1 MVTVVRRRFEVHVP
15 GFNPAPPLVVVAP
28 AARSSF
34 SVADIVVFLAAS
46 LVLAFWASSADVLV
60 ASSRRE
66 GGTVLAC
73 QYLAGARIV
82 ERQYF
87 DPAQGL
93 YRQGCPL
100 VRFG

>member
-1 MVTVVRRRFEVHVP
+1 MVRVVRRRFEVQVP
-15 GFNPAPPLVVVAP
+15 GFDPTPRPVTTLAAKPA
-28 AARSSF
+28 F

-87 DPAQGL
+87 DPAQNL
-93 YRQGCPL
+93 YRQACPL